1 MAQHGKRYI
10 ELAKLVDP
18 EKAYTPQEAVVLV
31 RKTSNTKFDA
41 SVEIHLR
48 TGANPKHADQQVRGV
63 ALLPHGLGK
72 TVRVLVFAQGDAA
85 RRATEADA
93 DFVAD
98 DDMIKKIEE
107 GWTEFDVAIAT
118 PDVMAKVGRLGRVLG
133 RKGLMPNPRSGTVV
147 RPDDIAKAV
156 SDARKGRVEFRLD
169 RTGVLHGLVG
179 KISFDEDKLV
189 DNLATFVDAVNQAKP
204 TGVKGSYLRSAS
216 MASAMGPG
224 IKLDM
229 PSTASLRP
237 R

>member
-10 ELAKLVDP
+10 EVAKLVDP
-18 EKAYTPQEAVVLV
+18 DKTYTPKEAVALA

-48 TGANPKHADQQVRGV
+48 TGADPKHADQQVRGV

-85 RRATEADA
+85 RRATEAGA

-98 DDMIKKIEE
+98 DEMIKKIED
-107 GWTEFDVAIAT
+107 GWTDFDVAIAT
-118 PDVMAKVGRLGRVLG
+118 PDVMVKVGRLGRVLG

-147 RPDDIAKAV
+147 QPDDIAKAV

-169 RTGVLHGLVG
+169 RTGVIHGVVG
-179 KISFDEDKLV
+179 MVSFDEDKLV

-204 TGVKGSYLRSAS
+204 TGVKGSYLRGGSL
-216 MASAMGPG
+216 ASAMGPG

-229 PSTASLRP
+229 PSTATLKP

>member
-147 RPDDIAKAV
+147 RPEDIAKAV
-156 SDARKGRVEFRLD
+156 GDARKGRVEFRLD